1 MCYEMRGGVK
11 LNNKGF
17 SLVELIISVAILTI
31 ITSAILGFIVTSS
44 KSYGNVS
51 EDVSLQQEAQLSL
64 NQISD
69 LIVDSTSGLKYY
81 YNDNEALI
89 ILSDADISGDVTSK
103 TLAIYNVQKEIVSG
117 VTVENKY
124 IYNIIWRKADKKIYL
139 RKDSIDSSTG
149 LVTQGNE
156 VLMVEY
162 VTDFNPSLTKVE
174 SRKKV
179 SISMTFTR
187 NDKNYSAS
195 KNFALRNKTIVNGSI
210 TDIFDDIQPVVS
222 AVTGVAVTYNNVAKT
237 EVTMWKHNGT
247 CSFGAKVTGIGF
259 PSSDVIWNLA
269 NASSSTVTPTAT
281 GCIVNLAEDETANS
295 LSLTATT
302 KALSAEGT
310 PLTSE
315 PMVIKIKDITSVSL
329 SASDF
334 SGKLHEGQTFTVTA
348 NVFGTSNLTDEDKEL
363 IWTAVGAQRVN
374 DTDENASTQTFR
386 ITENN
391 GGKVSIKAVSKVN
404 SNIFGEI
411 NDIPVEAP
419 EYQIAVR
426 PDVDST
432 IGTGSI
438 TVTADVI
445 PKDDFSNDIG
455 WSMYV
460 ECWSTTAGG
469 WIKFDTPNIG
479 DYVELQPNGSSAIV
493 NVKQLFPDK
502 NIGFKIHVTAYLKN
516 NPEVSSKTNIFVN
529 H

>member
-1 MCYEMRGGVK
+1 M
-11 LNNKGF
+11 NNKGF
-17 SLVELIISVAILTI
+17 SLIELIISVAILTI

-81 YNDNEALI
+81 YNDNEALT

-103 TLAIYNVQKEIVSG
+103 TLAIYNVQKEVVSG

-124 IYNIIWRKADKKIYL
+124 IYNIIWRKAEKKIYL

-179 SISMTFTR
+179 SISMTFAR
-187 NDKNYSAS
+187 NDKNYTAS

-237 EVTMWKHNGT
+237 EVTIWKHNGT
-247 CSFGAKVTGIGF
+247 CAFGARVTGIGF

-269 NASSSTVTPTAT
+269 NASNSTVTPTPT
-281 GCIVNLAEDETANS
+281 GCIVNLAENETADS
-295 LSLTATT
+295 LILTATT
-302 KALSAEGT
+302 KALSAEET

-315 PMVIKIKDITSVSL
+315 PVVIKIKDITGINLSL
-329 SASDF
+329 LNTA
-334 SGKLHEGQTFTVTA
+334 GKLHEGQTFTVTA
-348 NVFGTSNLTDEDKEL
+348 NVFGTSNLTDDDKSI
-363 IWTAVGAQRVN
+363 IWTAVGAERVN
-374 DTDENASTQTFR
+374 NTDENACTQTFK
-386 ITENN
+386 ITGNN
-391 GGKVSIKAVSKVN
+391 GGKVSIKAVCENN

-419 EYQIAVR
+419 EYKITAQ
-426 PDVDST
+426 PDINSA
-432 IGTGSI
+432 IGKCSV
-438 TVTADVI
+438 TVTADVN
-445 PKDDFSNDIG
+445 PKDNYSKEIG

-460 ECWSTTAGG
+460 ECWNTTANG
-469 WIKFDTPNIG
+469 WIKFETPSIG

-502 NIGFKIHVTAYLKN
+502 QIGFKIHVTAYLKN
-516 NPEVSSKTNIFVN
+516 NPDVSSTTQIYVN
-529 H
+529 HEGYNN

>member
-179 SISMTFTR
+179 SISMTFAR

-247 CSFGAKVTGIGF
+247 CAFGSRVTGIGF
-259 PSSDVIWNLA
+259 PSSDVTWNLA
-269 NASSSTVTPTAT
+269 NASNSTVTPTPT
-281 GCIVNLAEDETANS
+281 GCIVNLAENETADS
-295 LSLTATT
+295 LILTATT
-302 KALSAEGT
+302 KAVSAEGT

-315 PMVIKIKDITSVSL
+315 PVVIKIKDITGINLSL
-329 SASDF
+329 LNTA
-334 SGKLHEGQTFTVTA
+334 GKLHEGQIFTVAA
-348 NVFGTSNLTDEDKEL
+348 NIFGTSNLADEDKKVV
-363 IWTAVGAQRVN
+363 WTAVGAERVN
-374 DTDENASTQTFR
+374 STDQNASTQTFKV
-386 ITENN
+386 TAKNN
-391 GGKVSIKAVSKVN
+391 EKISIKAVSN
-404 SNIFGEI
+404 SKESIYGSFEDIVSSNPYEIRITPDFYGNAGLGKFSVTANVEPNDGKYGEI
-411 NDIPVEAP
+411 GWN
-419 EYQIAVR
+419 VR
-426 PDVDST
+426 
-432 IGTGSI
+432 I
-438 TVTADVI
+438 TCWVGGEI
-445 PKDDFSNDIG
+445 KWDDF
-455 WSMYV
+455 
-460 ECWSTTAGG
+460 T
-469 WIKFDTPNIG
+469 
-479 DYVELQPNGSSAIV
+479 Q
-493 NVKQLFPDK
+493 PDK
-502 NIGFKIHVTAYLKN
+502 NDYIEYTISGNQLTFNTKKFLSGGRNFRVFYSAYLKDY
-516 NPEVSSKTNIFVN
+516 PDIVSETQDKYIMQ
-529 H
+529 

>member
-1 MCYEMRGGVK
+1 M
-11 LNNKGF
+11 NNKGF
-17 SLVELIISVAILTI
+17 SLIELIISVAILTI

-81 YNDNEALI
+81 YNDNEALT

-149 LVTQGNE
+149 LVMQGNE

-179 SISMTFTR
+179 SISMTFAR
-187 NDKNYSAS
+187 NDKNYTAS
-195 KNFALRNKTIVNGSI
+195 KNFAPRNKTIVNGSI

-237 EVTMWKHNGT
+237 EVTMWKHDGT
-247 CSFGAKVTGIGF
+247 CSFGARVTGIGF
-259 PSSDVIWNLA
+259 PSADVTWNLA
-269 NASSSTVTPTAT
+269 NASNSTVTPTPT
-281 GCIVNLAEDETANS
+281 GCIVNLAENETADS
-295 LSLTATT
+295 LILTATT
-302 KALSAEGT
+302 KALSAEET

-315 PMVIKIKDITSVSL
+315 PVVIKIKDITGINLSL
-329 SASDF
+329 LNTA
-334 SGKLHEGQTFTVTA
+334 GKLHEGQIFTVAA
-348 NVFGTSNLTDEDKEL
+348 NIFGTSNLAEEDKKL
-363 IWTAVGAQRVN
+363 VWSAVGAERVN
-374 DTDENASTQTFR
+374 NTDQNASTQTFKV
-386 ITENN
+386 TENN
-391 GGKVSIKAVSKVN
+391 GGKVSIKAISKVN
-404 SNIFGEI
+404 SNIYGEI
-411 NDIPVEAP
+411 KDIPIEAVEYKIVAH
-419 EYQIAVR
+419 
-426 PDVDST
+426 PDVNSVF
-432 IGTGSI
+432 GAGSV
-438 TVTADVI
+438 TVTADVN
-445 PKDDFSNDIG
+445 PKDNFSNEIV

-460 ECWSTTAGG
+460 ERWSIESNT

-479 DYVELQPNGSSAIV
+479 DYVELQPNGSSAKV
-493 NVKQLFPDK
+493 NVKQLFPDR
-502 NIGFKIHVTAYLKN
+502 NVGFKVHVTASLKN
-516 NPEVSSKTNIFVN
+516 NPDISSTTHIFFN
-529 H
+529 HEGYNK